1 MIDENLKVWLIEV
14 NTNPDITTNTPVCH
28 RVIPPMI
35 ENTLR
40 IALDPLFPCP
50 TNWSPARRHLA
61 PDNILE
67 TNKYELVFDE
77 NQDGPELIVMYK
89 DSKNG
94 RKNIIYKNSGGYTR
108 NGRIR

>member
-1 MIDENLKVWLIEV
+1 MFGLDFMIDENLKVWLIEV
-14 NTNPDITTNTPVCH
+14 NTNPDSTTCTPVCH
-28 RVIPPMI
+28 RVIPSMI

-50 TNWSPARRHLA
+50 TNWSATRRHLA

-77 NQDGPELIVMYK
+77 NRDGPELIALYK

-94 RKNIIYKNSGGYTR
+94 CKNII
-108 NGRIR
+108 